1 MSRIGNKPIALPSG
15 VSVQLASDSIEVK
28 GGKGKLSRQLLN
40 GITVREEDNTLYVA
54 RANDSRQQR
63 AFHGLSRAL
72 IANMVHGVS
81 TGFERKLEIQ
91 GVGYK
96 ADVVGNKLVLNLGYS
111 HPIDYLIPQGI
122 SIAVDRGVRLSVAGI
137 DKEQVGQ
144 VAAEIRGYRPPDSY
158 KGKGVRYEGEHVRL
172 KAGKSAL

>member
-15 VSVQLASDSIEVK
+15 VSVQIGTGSIEVK
-28 GGKGKLSRQLLN
+28 GGKGTLSRQILD
-40 GITVREEDNTLYVA
+40 GITVREEDNTLFVE
-54 RANDSRQQR
+54 RANDTRQQR
-63 AFHGLSRAL
+63 AFHGLTRAL

-81 TGFERKLEIQ
+81 VGFERKLEIQ

-96 ADVVGNKLVLNLGYS
+96 ADVSGKKLVLNLGYS
-111 HPIDYLIPQGI
+111 HPIDFPIPQGI
-122 SIAVDRGVRLSVAGI
+122 SIAVDRGVRVSVSGI
-137 DKEQVGQ
+137 DKEKVGQ
-144 VAAEIRGYRPPDSY
+144 VAAEIRGFRPPDSY

>member
-28 GGKGKLSRQLLN
+28 GGKGKLSRQLLD

-54 RANDSRQQR
+54 RANDTRQQR

-72 IANMVHGVS
+72 IANMVQGVS
-81 TGFERKLEIQ
+81 AGFERKLEIQ

-96 ADVVGNKLVLNLGYS
+96 ADVAGNKLVLNLGYS
-111 HPIDYLIPQGI
+111 HPIDYPIPQGI
-122 SIAVDRGVRLSVAGI
+122 SIAVDRGVRLSVTGI

-158 KGKGVRYEGEHVRL
+158 KGKGVRYEGEYVRL

>member
-15 VSVQLASDSIEVK
+15 VSVQLAADSIEVK
-28 GGKGKLSRQLLN
+28 GAKGKLSRQLLD
-40 GITVREEDNTLYVA
+40 GISVREEDNTLYVA
-54 RANDSRQQR
+54 RANDTRQQR

-81 TGFERKLEIQ
+81 VGFERSLEIQ

-96 ADVVGNKLVLNLGYS
+96 ADVMGNKLVLNLGYS
-111 HPIDYLIPQGI
+111 HPIDHLIPQGI
-122 SIAVDRGVRLSVAGI
+122 SIAVDRGVRLTVTGI

-158 KGKGVRYEGEHVRL
+158 KGKGVRYEGEIVRL